1 MFLSLHI
8 MEDIIYLQLTLIL
21 GGGGGGLKIYFL
33 SIKRSII
40 MKTNTS

>member
-21 GGGGGGLKIYFL
+21 GGGGGGAENIFSQY
-33 SIKRSII
+33 
-40 MKTNTS
+40 

>member
-21 GGGGGGLKIYFL
+21 GGGGEAENIFSQY
-33 SIKRSII
+33 
-40 MKTNTS
+40 